1 MNVEY
6 FNPAIRQLREIAD
19 RQGLEIINEACDRI
33 EAVRDNFEM
42 KVLFVG
48 HFSAGKSSFLNEL
61 IGIPDY
67 LKEGEDPTTSKIC
80 ELRYAEIKQ
89 PNLQPLANYTIVDT
103 PGFDSTIG
111 EHTKALSAYL
121 GCGGGYVIMSDVR
134 NGDINAVTLNYIK
147 EVATYTK
154 NIAIVFSWCD
164 QMAKENVD
172 DVIKRAKD
180 TLATWGYDFPVLG
193 MSRHDKDLV
202 QRLTNV
208 ILSFDIQETFNRRM
222 LIAFA
227 SEKDALKSALQL
239 ALRHADGG
247 TWNADNQLNNLRLAR
262 DRVKETFEFE
272 KGSAEKK
279 FPEDVDSVM
288 TDIRAALEE
297 RADLCADI
305 IIAQDAQALE
315 AVMLEAVRPVILRHV
330 QQIATKQVDSI
341 VQSLNFSSALKKD
354 DQKNVEQALLSTVSS
369 VKTLIEA
376 GTLGQA
382 LSVLQKEDDAK
393 KKKSDESNKA
403 YKAVTGITALLTD
416 VINPWA
422 EVVIVLLPEI
432 VGLCKALFGASEHEV
447 ARDKYLKRIV
457 NVVSAKLYLPVE
469 NALRGA
475 SVALVDGLSAEC
487 SERLLKYE
495 DEIAQLENSREKSLE
510 DNSNRRHSLLLDIKA
525 IDQMNFL
532 EA

>member
-1 MNVEY
+1 MNMEC
-6 FNPAIRQLREIAD
+6 FNPAINQLREIAA
-19 RQGLEIINEACDRI
+19 RHGLDLINEACDRI
-33 EAVRDNFEM
+33 EAVRDTFEM

-61 IGIPDY
+61 IGIQNY
-67 LKEGEDPTTSKIC
+67 LEEGEDPTTAEIH

-89 PNLQPLANYTIVDT
+89 PNLKPLANYTIVDT
-103 PGFDSTIG
+103 PGFDSSIG
-111 EHTKALSAYL
+111 DHTKALAAYL
-121 GCGGGYVIMSDVR
+121 GCGGGYVIMSDIR
-134 NGDINAVTLNYIK
+134 KGDIDAITLNYIK

-154 NIAIVFSWCD
+154 NVAIVFSWCD
-164 QMAKENVD
+164 QMANKNVE

-193 MSRHDKDLV
+193 MSRHDKDIV
-202 QRLTNV
+202 QKLTNV
-208 ILSFDIQETFNRRM
+208 ILGFDIQETFKSRM
-222 LIAFA
+222 LAAFA
-227 SEKDALKSALQL
+227 AEKDALISALRL
-239 ALRHADGG
+239 ALRHADQG
-247 TWNADNQLNNLRLAR
+247 TWSADNQLNSLRLAK
-262 DRVKETFEFE
+262 DQLNETFELE
-272 KGSAEKK
+272 RKSAEEK
-279 FPEDVDSVM
+279 FPEEVDAVM
-288 TDIRAALEE
+288 ADIHAALEE

-341 VQSLNFSSALKKD
+341 VHSLNFSTTLET
-354 DQKNVEQALLSTVSS
+354 DQKDVGEALLSTVSA
-369 VKTLIEA
+369 VKTLIKT

-382 LSVLQKEDDAK
+382 LSVLQKEDETK
-393 KKKSDESNKA
+393 KKKSDDANKA
-403 YKAVTGITALLTD
+403 YKAVTGITAVLTN

-469 NALRGA
+469 NALRSA
-475 SVALVDGLSAEC
+475 SAALVDGLTAEC
-487 SERLLKYE
+487 SERIRKYE
-495 DEIAQLENSREKSLE
+495 DEIAQLENGRVKLLE
-510 DNSNRRHSLLLDIKA
+510 NNSNRRQALMHDMKTVEKMTF
-525 IDQMNFL
+525 Q